1 AIERGDKIIV
11 GVNAYQMQE
20 ESNMKLLR
28 VDPAVREEQISRLR
42 ALRQRRDNARASELR
57 QQLEKAAA
65 GKENLMPYIIACVE
79 NLVTLGEI
87 SDSLRK
93 VFGVYRPEQ

>member
-1 AIERGDKIIV
+1 
-11 GVNAYQMQE
+11 MLE
-20 ESNMKLLR
+20 EPNMRLLR
-28 VDPAVREEQISRLR
+28 VDPAVRKEQVARLQN
-42 ALRQRRDNARASELR
+42 LRQRRDNARVNELR
-57 QQLEKAAA
+57 QRLEQAAA

-93 VFGVYRPEQ
+93 IFGVYNLNFAPKTLI